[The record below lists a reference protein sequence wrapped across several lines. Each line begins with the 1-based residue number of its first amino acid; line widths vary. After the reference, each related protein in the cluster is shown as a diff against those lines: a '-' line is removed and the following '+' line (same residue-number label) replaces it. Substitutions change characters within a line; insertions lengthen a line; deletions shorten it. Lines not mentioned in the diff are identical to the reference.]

1 MITMAQAN
9 PSKKAKKTRQQD
21 PEGTKRNITEVAMRE
36 FVNRGLSGARIDE
49 IAANTNTSKRMIY
62 YYFGDKERLYLH
74 CLEEAYRE
82 IRDGESALEL
92 DHLAPK
98 DALIKLVEYT
108 FEYNNNHPNFVR
120 MVMIENIHHGAF
132 IDRSD
137 SIQKLNASVANDLKK
152 IYLKG
157 VQEGAF
163 RQGIDALDLHWH
175 ISALCFFNVSN
186 RDTFTKIFEKDL
198 NSDVEQVKLCQQ
210 VVEIILRFVA
220 A

>member
-1 MITMAQAN
+1 MTVVN
-9 PSKKAKKTRQQD
+9 SKNKTRKTRQQD

-36 FVNRGLSGARIDE
+36 FVDRGLSGARIDE

-62 YYFGDKERLYLH
+62 YYFGDKDRLYLH

-92 DHLAPK
+92 DHLKPK
-98 DALIKLVEYT
+98 DALKKLVDFT
-108 FEYNNNHPNFVR
+108 FEHNNNNPNFVR

-132 IDRSD
+132 IDQSD
-137 SIQKLNASVANDLKK
+137 IIQKLNATVANDLEK
-152 IYLKG
+152 IYLRG
-157 VQEGAF
+157 VEEGVF
-163 RQGIDALDLHWH
+163 REGIDAIDLHWH

-186 RDTFTKIFEKDL
+186 RDTFAKIFEKDL
-198 NSDVEQVKLCQQ
+198 NNEDEQTKLCQQ
-210 VVEIILRFVA
+210 VVTMIMRFVA

>member
-1 MITMAQAN
+1 MSEVKPKT
-9 PSKKAKKTRQQD
+9 KTKKTRQQD

-62 YYFGDKERLYLH
+62 YYFGDKDRLYLH

-82 IRDGESALEL
+82 IRDGEAALKL
-92 DHLAPK
+92 DHLTPK
-98 DALIKLVEYT
+98 DALKQLVEYT
-108 FEYNNNHPNFVR
+108 FEHNNNHPNFVR
-120 MVMIENIHHGAF
+120 MVMIENIHHGSF

-137 SIQKLNASVANDLKK
+137 IIQKLNATVVNDLEE
-152 IYLKG
+152 IYLRGVEEGVFRKG
-157 VQEGAF
+157 IEA
-163 RQGIDALDLHWH
+163 IDLHWH

-186 RDTFTKIFEKDL
+186 RDTFTKIFEKNL
-198 NSDVEQVKLCQQ
+198 NSDAEQAKLCQQ
-210 VVEIILRFVA
+210 VVAMIMRFVA